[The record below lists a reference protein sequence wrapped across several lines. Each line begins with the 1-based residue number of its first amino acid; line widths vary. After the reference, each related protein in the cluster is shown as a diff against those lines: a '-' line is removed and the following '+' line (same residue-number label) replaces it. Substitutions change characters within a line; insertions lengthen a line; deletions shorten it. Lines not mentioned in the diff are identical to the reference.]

1 MYTPAHKQPKG
12 WPLELAVRILL
23 ECILQ
28 PCCSINR
35 VFIVN
40 NQIDLLQE
48 WTVVGVGDC
57 GNKNKL
63 FVADVKHSLGKIV
76 KLCSISVCANQSH
89 FGISP

>member
-1 MYTPAHKQPKG
+1 M
-12 WPLELAVRILL
+12 
-23 ECILQ
+23 
-28 PCCSINR
+28 
-35 VFIVN
+35 N

-76 KLCSISVCANQSH
+76 KLCSKSVWAYLLHFQIST
-89 FGISP
+89 